1 MTNET
6 IDSTTILTWLQNR
19 IAQELNCEADAVDL
33 GQSFDLLGL
42 DSVSLLWIAGELAEW
57 LKIEITAALI
67 FESTDL
73 RQLSDRIFALYEQ
86 SSQPG

>member
-67 FESTDL
+67 FEGTDL

>member
-6 IDSTTILTWLQNR
+6 IDSTTILNWLQNR
-19 IAQELNCEADAVDL
+19 IAQELNCEADEVDL

-57 LKIEITAALI
+57 LRIEVTAALI

-73 RQLSDRIFALYEQ
+73 RQLSDRIFALYEE
-86 SSQPG
+86 SNRAG